1 VFKDVNEN
9 RRLSLFS
16 WAVGYFLASQ
26 GLPLQGDVFAP
37 VFLAAQG
44 LSFFPLLWSHLHPAF
59 LHASHFLFLV
69 QVQELG
75 QVLVLQQAGLLVP
88 WCVAKAVPVAMAP
101 APRIAAIP
109 VAMIFFLMK
118 DTPYLFEVRPNVL
131 A

>member
-1 VFKDVNEN
+1 
-9 RRLSLFS
+9 
-16 WAVGYFLASQ
+16 
-26 GLPLQGDVFAP
+26 
-37 VFLAAQG
+37 
-44 LSFFPLLWSHLHPAF
+44 
-59 LHASHFLFLV
+59 
-69 QVQELG
+69 
-75 QVLVLQQAGLLVP
+75 VLVLQQAGLLVP